1 MKARRLPVRWAA
13 IMLAVLVLPLA
24 ASAAP
29 MLAKG
34 ARFPEWKLVD
44 QAGKSVSSAELAG
57 KTYLL
62 WFYPKA
68 MTAG

>member
-1 MKARRLPVRWAA
+1 VKTALLAL
-13 IMLAVLVLPLA
+13 LAVVLSASVFPA
-24 ASAAP
+24 AAAGLRSAGEP
-29 MLAKG
+29 
-34 ARFPEWKLVD
+34 FPEWKLVD
-44 QAGKSVSSAELAG
+44 QAGKPVSSAELAG